1 MNSSF
6 NGKRL
11 KEARLYNKMSI
22 TELAEQ
28 LNISKQ
34 MISKYENGMA
44 DPTAEKSLKLN
55 GILGFPREFFYCEEN
70 FDFESKGT
78 FFRSRLTATKKSK
91 TPAEYL
97 LKYSIIVRD
106 FLDQYVEFPELIN
119 YENVVPISNNIDY
132 EKITMQLRNDM
143 GIDDDPIEDMLEV
156 VELMGI
162 IAVKFGYDEDKVDAF
177 SATTVLNGKNYFS
190 IVTGNPRSFFRQQ
203 FSIAHELGH
212 WILHNDYV
220 PGELSKEEYKEM
232 EKEANSF
239 AAAFLLPKEKFS
251 KDLRN
256 IVINIDNL
264 LTLKKKWNVSLAAM
278 IERGHQLGII
288 SIQEKTKLYRYM
300 SYHNLRNPEPLDKD
314 TPCSE
319 PLALSQAIELLI
331 DEKVMEG
338 SEIKRRIMED
348 YNLYIPQSMLAE
360 VCNVSESIFNH
371 KNKLEL
377 NLRMK
382 SFSKMND
389 QK

>member
-1 MNSSF
+1 M
-6 NGKRL
+6 
-11 KEARLYNKMSI
+11 
-22 TELAEQ
+22 
-28 LNISKQ
+28 
-34 MISKYENGMA
+34 
-44 DPTAEKSLKLN
+44 
-55 GILGFPREFFYCEEN
+55 
-70 FDFESKGT
+70 
-78 FFRSRLTATKKSK
+78 
-91 TPAEYL
+91 
-97 LKYSIIVRD
+97 
-106 FLDQYVEFPELIN
+106 
-119 YENVVPISNNIDY
+119 
-132 EKITMQLRNDM
+132 
-143 GIDDDPIEDMLEV
+143 
-156 VELMGI
+156 
-162 IAVKFGYDEDKVDAF
+162 
-177 SATTVLNGKNYFS
+177 
-190 IVTGNPRSFFRQQ
+190 
-203 FSIAHELGH
+203 
-212 WILHNDYV
+212 
-220 PGELSKEEYKEM
+220 
-232 EKEANSF
+232 
-239 AAAFLLPKEKFS
+239 
-251 KDLRN
+251 
-256 IVINIDNL
+256 
-264 LTLKKKWNVSLAAM
+264 SLAAM